1 MLHGSI
7 PPLKLLLF
15 LVDHLGI
22 QSLGHLV
29 DLLHDLSRVVVL
41 FRYSPEGHF
50 GFTMAVENRSLVGL
64 HLHCEKGVDG
74 L

>member
-1 MLHGSI
+1 
-7 PPLKLLLF
+7 
-15 LVDHLGI
+15 
-22 QSLGHLV
+22 
-29 DLLHDLSRVVVL
+29 VVVL